1 MSRTCGAAAGSA
13 RDGGGALSLR
23 GGNID
28 NDLDDNFAVNGDS
41 DGADKFNGDLA
52 VNVLAFT
59 ADDSDG
65 TFTVNVN
72 GDGDDND
79 DTFIVNFIDNN
90 GGAFT
95 VN

>member
-1 MSRTCGAAAGSA
+1 MSRTCGAAAGRA
-13 RDGGGALSLR
+13 RGGGALSLR

-28 NDLDDNFAVNGDS
+28 NDLDDDNGDTFIVNFDS
-41 DGADKFNGDLA
+41 DGDDKFTVNG
-52 VNVLAFT
+52 N
-59 ADDSDG
+59 DSDG

-90 GGAFT
+90 GG
-95 VN
+95 